1 MEDVQKQQA
10 DIAMPIDRVGVKGL
24 RLPIVVRDRESGTQ
38 HTVAKVSLGVD
49 CPPSSKART

>member
-24 RLPIVVRDRESGTQ
+24 RLPIIVRDREIGRA
-38 HTVAKVSLGVD
+38 HV
-49 CPPSSKART
+49 